1 MRVLEWLRGIFFG
14 ISVVS
19 LIVKVIVAHPNDLQK
34 EMQLDFLWRG
44 VLGGAGLALTFQIVI
59 WIWAR
64 RNQRRDAI
72 QRCLEYPL
80 QKPITQGKLPHRR
93 GATSFFDIEH

>member
-1 MRVLEWLRGIFFG
+1 MRVLIWLRGVCLATSFF
-14 ISVVS
+14 S
-19 LIVKVIVAHPNDLQK
+19 LFAKVIVAHPDDLQK